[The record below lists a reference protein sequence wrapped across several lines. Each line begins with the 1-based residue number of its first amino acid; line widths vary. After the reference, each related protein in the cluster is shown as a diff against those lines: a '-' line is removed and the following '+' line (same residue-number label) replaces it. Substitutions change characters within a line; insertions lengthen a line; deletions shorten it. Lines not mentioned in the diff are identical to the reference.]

1 RGWGTRPASVW
12 PSASGTGCSRPCP
25 RSTQSWSTT
34 PAPPA
39 AGILDHHR
47 HVLNSLTSRTEGRKA
62 ASSCCNAARTGLWC
76 TAQTG
81 KVRAARSQ
89 EITMNYQY
97 NEQFAAATRQFADAA
112 ARINHL
118 ALENAQKVFG
128 LQLAALE
135 ENAEA
140 TFSFLGQAADVR
152 DLDGLKTLFPK
163 GVQIAR
169 ENVERVISVGQEVLG
184 ATVKTNEAI
193 AELARTQIESATAKA
208 QDQAQGAVA
217 AATKA
222 SKRRRSIP
230 QTPATS
236 PSQRRRRTARQP
248 RLPGF
253 FVSAACGYAWATART
268 GTRHGWSEG
277 GDRARAAHGLGH
289 RPPMAGRTADLPA
302 AAAPGLRLRPVR
314 IAAPLAISGFART
327 RLPRSPR
334 PGPG

>member
-1 RGWGTRPASVW
+1 
-12 PSASGTGCSRPCP
+12 
-25 RSTQSWSTT
+25 
-34 PAPPA
+34 
-39 AGILDHHR
+39 
-47 HVLNSLTSRTEGRKA
+47 
-62 ASSCCNAARTGLWC
+62 
-76 TAQTG
+76 
-81 KVRAARSQ
+81 
-89 EITMNYQY
+89 MNYQY

-140 TFSFLGQAADVR
+140 TFSFLGQAADV
-152 DLDGLKTLFPK
+152 K

-222 SKRRRSIP
+222 SKRR
-230 QTPATS
+230 
-236 PSQRRRRTARQP
+236 
-248 RLPGF
+248 
-253 FVSAACGYAWATART
+253 
-268 GTRHGWSEG
+268 
-277 GDRARAAHGLGH
+277 
-289 RPPMAGRTADLPA
+289 
-302 AAAPGLRLRPVR
+302 
-314 IAAPLAISGFART
+314 
-327 RLPRSPR
+327 
-334 PGPG
+334 